1 MSNPG
6 DTCAKMK
13 SDWVD
18 LALKD
23 VSRSAPVLIAGP
35 TASGKSALALAIA
48 CRDDRIIVNADALQ
62 VYARWRIL
70 TARPNLQ
77 DEAKADH
84 RLYGHVG
91 RDITYSVGDW
101 LREVSEVLQTG
112 KPVVIVGGTGLYF
125 SALIEGLVDIP
136 ATPAEVRKIADFR
149 RAKEGISG
157 LLQELDVATS
167 EKIDKANPARVQRA
181 WEVLK
186 STGRGLSDWQSE
198 TGPALM
204 PLRDADALVLRPDVD
219 GLNSRIDQRFDAMLA
234 NGALAEVAAE
244 LPYWVPDKPS
254 ARAIGA
260 AELIRH
266 LRGDLSLDAAIS
278 AAKLASRQYAKRQRT
293 WARSRMT
300 GWNSIIPL

>member
-1 MSNPG
+1 
-6 DTCAKMK
+6 MK

-23 VSRSAPVLIAGP
+23 LSRSAPVLIAGP

-48 CRDDRIIVNADALQ
+48 RRDDRLIVNADALQ

-77 DEAKADH
+77 DEIEADH
-84 RLYGHVG
+84 RLYGHVE
-91 RDITYSVGDW
+91 RDLSYSVGDW
-101 LREVSEVLQTG
+101 LREVSTVLQMG

-125 SALIEGLVDIP
+125 SALTEGLVDIP
-136 ATPAEVRKIADFR
+136 STPAEVRKIADFR

-157 LLQELDVATS
+157 LLKELDVATS

-181 WEVLK
+181 WEVLQ
-186 STGRGLSDWQSE
+186 STGRGLADWQRD

-204 PLRDADALVLRPDVD
+204 PLRDADAFVLRPDVD

-234 NGALAEVAAE
+234 SGALAEVVAE
-244 LPYWVPDKPS
+244 LPYWVPGKPS

-266 LRGDLSLDAAIS
+266 LHGDLTLDAAIN

-293 WARSRMT
+293 WARSRMS
-300 GWNSIIPL
+300 GWNSIIPR